1 MLFNIA
7 LNYGGRAEIVD
18 AARRAHRRRRSR
30 RTISTSGA
38 SASFLYTPA
47 SPIPIC

>member
-7 LNYGGRAEIVD
+7 LNYGGRTEIVD
-18 AARRAHRRRRSR
+18 AARRAIEAGIAAEALDEA
-30 RTISTSGA
+30 TF
-38 SASFLYTPA
+38 ASFSTPKA